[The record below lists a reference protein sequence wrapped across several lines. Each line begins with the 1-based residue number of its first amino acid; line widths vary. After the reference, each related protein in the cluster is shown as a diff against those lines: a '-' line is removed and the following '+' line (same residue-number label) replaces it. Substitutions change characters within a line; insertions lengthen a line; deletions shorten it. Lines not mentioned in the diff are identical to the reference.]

1 MFVEYEKTKINL
13 FAANLVETFLSL
25 NHCKRTGKGS
35 TRFCVPL
42 LFILLVSH
50 IETETPLFK
59 KIWWFDQKSLE
70 LFISKEWENF
80 SKDYWKVKL

>member
-1 MFVEYEKTKINL
+1 LFVEYEKTKINL

-35 TRFCVPL
+35 TRCCVPL

-59 KIWWFDQKSLE
+59 KLWLFDQKSLE